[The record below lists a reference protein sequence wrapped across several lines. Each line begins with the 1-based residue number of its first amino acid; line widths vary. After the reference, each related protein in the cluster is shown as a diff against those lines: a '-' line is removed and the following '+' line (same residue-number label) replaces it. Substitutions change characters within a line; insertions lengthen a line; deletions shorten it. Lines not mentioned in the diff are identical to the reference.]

1 MNSTRAYWLGLAL
14 TVGIAAFGVVIA
26 RWTGYSA
33 VLVTLAFG
41 MIFNPLVERPGM
53 AAKVESG
60 LQVSLGLPFQIG
72 TSLLGLR
79 ITSDML
85 GLMSPAV
92 IILILSSIGLTVAV
106 SVIVNRCVRWS
117 NLEAVLTGCAVA
129 ICGASALMALSSVLR
144 PGRITQEKLIAL
156 IVTVIGFSAVA
167 MITYPFVVRWI
178 GFDDATGALIMGATI
193 HQISQVVGAGAFFG
207 EDGMAIA
214 TMSKMLRVV
223 CLVPVTIIF
232 VCMYAKF
239 EEGAER
245 RRIHPMKSIPLF
257 VYGFLLCL
265 SINLSGLVP
274 ESITSTLLSLSNVL
288 ILLAV
293 AAISVKT
300 NLRALFGVGW
310 KAIVLVAI
318 DSLFLLGWVVVGL
331 VVLLD

>member
-26 RWTGYSA
+26 RWTGYPA

-60 LQVSLGLPFQIG
+60 LQVSVGLPFQIG

-156 IVTVIGFSAVA
+156 IVTVIGFSALA

-178 GFDDATGALIMGATI
+178 GFDDVTGALIMGATI

-223 CLVPVTIIF
+223 CLVPVTILF
-232 VCMYAKF
+232 VWIYAKLDGGV
-239 EEGAER
+239 ESKV
-245 RRIHPMKSIPLF
+245 HPTKNVPLF
-257 VYGFLLCL
+257 VYGFILCL
-265 SINLSGLVP
+265 AANLVSLVP
-274 ESITSTLLSLSNVL
+274 DGIRPMLLAVSNAL

-300 NLRALFGVGW
+300 NLRALLGVGW
-310 KAIVLVAI
+310 KAIALVAI
-318 DSLFLLGWVVVGL
+318 DSLFLLGWIVAGVSVW
-331 VVLLD
+331 LD

>member
-79 ITSDML
+79 ITSEML
-85 GLMSPAV
+85 VLMSPAV

-223 CLVPVTIIF
+223 CLVPVTILF
-232 VCMYAKF
+232 VWIYAKLDGGV
-239 EEGAER
+239 ESKV
-245 RRIHPMKSIPLF
+245 HPTKNVPLF
-257 VYGFLLCL
+257 VYGFILCL
-265 SINLSGLVP
+265 AANLVGLVP
-274 ESITSTLLSLSNVL
+274 DGIRPMLLAVSNAL

-300 NLRALFGVGW
+300 NLRALLGVGW
-310 KAIVLVAI
+310 KAIALVAI
-318 DSLFLLGWVVVGL
+318 DSLFLLGWIVAGVSVW
-331 VVLLD
+331 LD